1 MSDEIAKHRND
12 EMNEAL
18 SQLQKEKNHQDKAL
32 ASLVQEKLHLQQELE
47 RLKSYINSQAN
58 DTPFSLPGVDEYGN
72 SIKSKLSM
80 ENIRRIKKD
89 IMRAGSSGNLESS
102 RSVEINDFKSKEPML
117 TDNIEIISDILDS
130 ADPLTRVSGSYA
142 TVSKDLLTDCFTI
155 IDEQDKLLQTLQKS
169 LSEKVDEVERL
180 KSELS
185 VFKNT

>member
-1 MSDEIAKHRND
+1 
-12 EMNEAL
+12 
-18 SQLQKEKNHQDKAL
+18 
-32 ASLVQEKLHLQQELE
+32 
-47 RLKSYINSQAN
+47 
-58 DTPFSLPGVDEYGN
+58 
-72 SIKSKLSM
+72 
-80 ENIRRIKKD
+80 
-89 IMRAGSSGNLESS
+89 
-102 RSVEINDFKSKEPML
+102 ML

-142 TVSKDLLTDCFTI
+142 TVSKDLLTDFFTI